1 VLGKKFEVFSYLL
14 SFKYRTKAI
23 TDIGKLQKALLDT
36 DDKGNTILHYAYSL
50 NQARMRDMLREYE
63 PEIKKKAN
71 FKKNKAGNLPHEMQ
85 HNLKVEDSDE
95 EKL

>member
-1 VLGKKFEVFSYLL
+1 
-14 SFKYRTKAI
+14 
-23 TDIGKLQKALLDT
+23 
-36 DDKGNTILHYAYSL
+36 
-50 NQARMRDMLREYE
+50 MRDMLREYE